1 MTSLCTITGNMT
13 RRCIAKPI
21 ASFHHGNGSCVPLAA
36 VADVSNSLL
45 AVMFYANSLLLGGD
59 TAMKGESHP
68 TCGGDGPSVGRHPAA
83 ASDVSTTTRNECA
96 DMGDSYVISMPAG
109 FRRHLVG
116 KTLIYVFHCSDS
128 AEMRFV
134 GKIAIIQTFS

>member
-1 MTSLCTITGNMT
+1 MHNYRQYDATVHCE
-13 RRCIAKPI
+13 AI

-45 AVMFYANSLLLGGD
+45 AVMFYANSLLLGRD
-59 TAMKGESHP
+59 TAMTGESHP
-68 TCGGDGPSVGRHPAA
+68 TCGGDGPSVGRRLAA
-83 ASDVSTTTRNECA
+83 ASDVSTTTGNESA

-116 KTLIYVFHCSDS
+116 KTLMFFTAV
-128 AEMRFV
+128 
-134 GKIAIIQTFS
+134 IALKYALLAR